1 MRESEYVSL
10 IRERYEPEG
19 DMEYEDEAD
28 LLLLLN
34 GPEAYENEDQ
44 MLNFAKE
51 HPDATMKDLIEY
63 WDSITPDGL
72 PPGMTEEDLLD
83 DEDD

>member
-1 MRESEYVSL
+1 MEESKYQGLIIERYDRGDAMSYEESCDLDFVYYGPTQYGNEDKMLEYVVNNPAASL
-10 IRERYEPEG
+10 
-19 DMEYEDEAD
+19 
-28 LLLLLN
+28 
-34 GPEAYENEDQ
+34 
-44 MLNFAKE
+44 KE
-51 HPDATMKDLIEY
+51 VFLY